1 MLFRSFH
8 SSATMSSGFPG
19 YFWNTLIVI
28 RSGEFRESFLISW
41 CLLVSYHK
49 EEFDNTARYH
59 NHQDEASC
67 VKWLS
72 LHDGS
77 VPAAKLKQASKEE
90 PSKEKNI
97 PNKK

>member
-1 MLFRSFH
+1 
-8 SSATMSSGFPG
+8 MSSGFPG
-19 YFWNTLIVI
+19 YFWDTLIVI

-41 CLLVSYHK
+41 CLPVSYHK
-49 EEFDNTARYH
+49 EEFDNTAGYH
-59 NHQDEASC
+59 NHQVEASC

-77 VPAAKLKQASKEE
+77 VLAEKLKQVSKEE

-97 PNKK
+97 PNEK